1 MILIVVLALAAR
13 LYQVGWGLPYVYEE
27 ATPLKKAWEMWHW
40 GSPRGV
46 DPNPHFFHYP
56 SLTIYLQFV
65 SQGVVYLL
73 MKITGAVTGGADYHA
88 RYIVDPTPVY
98 HAGRLISVLFG
109 TATVWL
115 SFAVGRRLAPQSAVT
130 VGISAAALLAV
141 NTFVIS
147 RSHMVEV
154 DVPLTFFVMLVFW
167 LLLRL
172 RGDPSLRRFLVAGA
186 AIGLA
191 ASTKYTGALLV
202 LPLVVLFLFQRF
214 GAKPDGPRP
223 LWWYP
228 VASVAAAAAAFLL
241 TSPYVLL
248 DAGTFARHFGFERQ
262 HMQVGHFGV
271 AGSSTI
277 GYYVRVLTDRL
288 IGWPAALFAVA
299 GLAYAGASR
308 KRMETAVLASFVVP
322 YLVAIFT
329 WSMRAERYVLP
340 ALPALLLFAA
350 VAIAWLSKRVF
361 FVNTRSWARNVF
373 VTVAVALTA
382 VPVVA
387 AYPAYLKTVRTDSRT
402 TAARWIETRVPSGS
416 YLAVESYGP
425 ELFGPLEVSQVVPS
439 VRNLVMERKKSD
451 SNFAVLWIPMFQVF
465 PENSGVFYDFSLYA
479 NADFFVITDAV
490 KQRYLADR
498 TRFAR
503 QVAFYDS
510 LETVCRKVAEIN
522 PGGGGGSVI
531 TIYHNPRNTSPFA
544 ARRRVAPPALPRTG
558 GGAGTGSEATFYYN
572 MGLNYEV
579 FSFLTEAIASYEI
592 AVRYAGG
599 QPTAYKNSVLR
610 KTQCLITMG
619 DTAGALKY
627 LDATIPRAP
636 DPAVREQLER
646 LRARIVQRRG
656 AGVN

>member
-1 MILIVVLALAAR
+1 MIFIVAFALAAR

-40 GSPRGV
+40 GSPRGI

-73 MKITGAVTGGADYHA
+73 MKIAGAVTGGADYHA

-115 SFAVGRRLAPQSAVT
+115 AFVVGRRLAPRSGTA
-130 VGISAAALLAV
+130 VGISGAALLAV
-141 NTFVIS
+141 NTFLIS

-172 RGDPSLRRFLVAGA
+172 RDDPSLRRFAVAGA

-202 LPLVVLFLFQRF
+202 LPLVVLFLLLRS
-214 GAKPDGPRP
+214 GAKPDGQRP

-228 VASVAAAAAAFLL
+228 IVSVAAAALAFLL

-262 HMQVGHFGV
+262 HMQIGHFGV
-271 AGSSTI
+271 GGSSTI
-277 GYYVRVLTDRL
+277 VYYTQVLTDRL
-288 IGWPAALFAVA
+288 MGWPAALLAVG
-299 GLAYAGASR
+299 GLACAGYSR
-308 KRMETAVLASFVVP
+308 RRTEAAVIAVFVIP
-322 YLVAIFT
+322 YLIAIST

-340 ALPALLLFAA
+340 VLPALVVFAA
-350 VAIAWLSKRVF
+350 VAICWLSRRVP
-361 FVNTRSWARNVF
+361 FVNERAWARNVF
-373 VTVAVALTA
+373 VAIAVALTA
-382 VPVVA
+382 APVVA
-387 AYPAYLKTVRTDSRT
+387 TYPAYLETVRTDSRT

-425 ELFGPLEVSQVVPS
+425 ELFGPLEVSQVVPA
-439 VRNLVMERKKSD
+439 VRNLVLERKKSD
-451 SNFAVLWIPMFQVF
+451 PNFAVLWIPMFQVF
-465 PENSGVFYDFSLYA
+465 PENSGVFYDFPLYA
-479 NADFFVITDAV
+479 NADFFVTTDAV
-490 KQRYLADR
+490 RRRYLADR

-510 LETVCRKVAEIN
+510 LETACRKIAEIN

-531 TIYHNPRNTSPFA
+531 TIYHNPRNAGPFA
-544 ARRRVAPPALPRTG
+544 TRRRVAPPAPLPSG
-558 GGAGTGSEATFYYN
+558 GGTATGSEATFYYN
-572 MGLNYEV
+572 VGLNYEV
-579 FSFLTEAIASYEI
+579 FSFLPEAIASYDI

-599 QPTAYKNSVLR
+599 QPTAYKNAVLR
-610 KTQCLITMG
+610 KTQCLVTMG
-619 DTAGALKY
+619 DTAAAVKY

-636 DPAVREQLER
+636 NPSVRRQLET
-646 LRARIVQRRG
+646 LRARIVQRQG
-656 AGVN
+656 AGAN